1 MIREPEELA
10 VAVSAS
16 PKHGG
21 KVSPCGTPGAQRSA
35 AGPADLRM
43 EIAGLREAVA
53 ERDEEIARLRQQ
65 LEDARNR
72 FLDLFDFS
80 PVGFL
85 LVDYQG
91 AILETNLTATRLLG
105 FSRSELAGSS
115 LLDRV
120 DPEDQPAFREYLQ
133 RCLHVDLHQSGE
145 FRLRRADGTILWAWL
160 EGVADPW
167 ADAVL
172 RRCRISISDRSDQK
186 RIEEALRQNEQ
197 RLRGVLAGAPLFV
210 WSTDA
215 AGVYT
220 FAEGRALEPLG
231 IRPADVVRRSVFEI
245 FGDNAAIVE
254 DARRVLRGEVSQARI
269 DHQGRSIIT
278 YAAPVRDAA
287 GRLTGMV
294 GVATDITAQTRAEQE
309 LAESKQLLQLI
320 LDRIPRSIFWKDRN
334 LVYLGCNRQFAQ
346 DAGLKSP
353 AEIVG
358 KTDYDLAWKDQADRY
373 RADDRHV
380 IESGEPILD
389 YEEPQTREAGE
400 TSWLSTSKIPLR
412 DRDGGIFAVLGMYED
427 ITSRKQAEIALRESE
442 ERHRILFESSRDAIF
457 TLAAP
462 DWHFTNGN
470 PACLRLFHV
479 DSIDRLLAT
488 GPIELSPEYQPD
500 GRPSAEK
507 ALEMIE
513 IALREGVHYFEW
525 THRRLHGE
533 PFPATVLLT
542 RVEWQG
548 GVFLQATVRDVTE
561 QKRAEQELQEYR
573 ASLERAVQSRS
584 EELLAAQRQVLQA
597 DKLAS
602 VGRLAA
608 GIAHEI
614 NTPIQYVGDNLRAL
628 SDNFADLCRLVAEYR
643 GLTKRAREL
652 SLLPEEVQQVAAI
665 EAEVELDYL
674 LEDSPKALQQGLEGV
689 ERVANIVRA
698 MKDFAHVDRGQASTV
713 DINRALD
720 TALTVARNEYKYVAD
735 VVRDY
740 GELPPV
746 ECLAGD
752 LNQVF
757 LNLLVNA
764 AHAIEETG
772 QRGVITV
779 TTRPDG
785 DHVQIVIADTGAG
798 IPESVRDRIFE
809 PFFTTKEVGKGT
821 GQGLCISRQIIVGK
835 HGGTLSY
842 ETEVGHGTRFIV
854 RIPIKMR
861 QGEGPEKQD
870 G

>member
-1 MIREPEELA
+1 
-10 VAVSAS
+10 
-16 PKHGG
+16 
-21 KVSPCGTPGAQRSA
+21 
-35 AGPADLRM
+35 M

>member
-1 MIREPEELA
+1 M
-10 VAVSAS
+10 
-16 PKHGG
+16 
-21 KVSPCGTPGAQRSA
+21 
-35 AGPADLRM
+35 
-43 EIAGLREAVA
+43 
-53 ERDEEIARLRQQ
+53 
-65 LEDARNR
+65 
-72 FLDLFDFS
+72 
-80 PVGFL
+80 
-85 LVDYQG
+85 
-91 AILETNLTATRLLG
+91 
-105 FSRSELAGSS
+105 
-115 LLDRV
+115 
-120 DPEDQPAFREYLQ
+120 
-133 RCLHVDLHQSGE
+133 
-145 FRLRRADGTILWAWL
+145 
-160 EGVADPW
+160 
-167 ADAVL
+167 
-172 RRCRISISDRSDQK
+172 
-186 RIEEALRQNEQ
+186 
-197 RLRGVLAGAPLFV
+197 
-210 WSTDA
+210 
-215 AGVYT
+215 
-220 FAEGRALEPLG
+220 
-231 IRPADVVRRSVFEI
+231 
-245 FGDNAAIVE
+245 
-254 DARRVLRGEVSQARI
+254 
-269 DHQGRSIIT
+269 
-278 YAAPVRDAA
+278 
-287 GRLTGMV
+287 
-294 GVATDITAQTRAEQE
+294 
-309 LAESKQLLQLI
+309 
-320 LDRIPRSIFWKDRN
+320 
-334 LVYLGCNRQFAQ
+334 
-346 DAGLKSP
+346 
-353 AEIVG
+353 
-358 KTDYDLAWKDQADRY
+358 
-373 RADDRHV
+373 
-380 IESGEPILD
+380 
-389 YEEPQTREAGE
+389 
-400 TSWLSTSKIPLR
+400 
-412 DRDGGIFAVLGMYED
+412 
-427 ITSRKQAEIALRESE
+427 RESE

-479 DSIDRLLAT
+479 DSVDRLLAT

-573 ASLERAVQSRS
+573 TSLERAVQSRS

-602 VGRLAA
+602 IGRLAA

-628 SDNFADLCRLVAEYR
+628 SDNFADLSRLVTEYR
-643 GLTKRAREL
+643 NLTKRAGEL
-652 SLLPEEVQQVAAI
+652 RLLPEEVRRVATI
-665 EAEVELDYL
+665 EAEVDLDYL

-698 MKDFAHVDRGQASTV
+698 MKDFSHVDRGQTSAV

-854 RIPIKMR
+854 RIPIKIR
-861 QGEGPEKQD
+861 RGEGTEKQD